1 MESAVDDPG
10 GMGRPS
16 PASAATSLKA
26 GSPSRRSRELEQP
39 SGTIESDNGTLPGV
53 MSGLNAAGL
62 AEGPMQFAK
71 GGCWKR
77 SNAVRSTA
85 GPRSVR

>member
-1 MESAVDDPG
+1 M
-10 GMGRPS
+10 
-16 PASAATSLKA
+16 
-26 GSPSRRSRELEQP
+26 EQP